1 MLNRRRFLQRVG
13 AAAPVSM
20 VSATGSLSAGRL
32 ADGPA
37 PEEPRVFLRED
48 FHHMSGIA
56 PPLTKADVTKTV
68 DLVAGT
74 SVNTLIF
81 QLAPRGGMCIYE
93 TRVGQMHGSNVRKW
107 NHAVN
112 YRDGL
117 HVRQLVREG
126 WDRPQL
132 FCDRCHEKGML
143 FFASAHL
150 NLGAGAAEQA
160 RGTGRLSD
168 FVLDSDHLRV
178 GVDEDPRARHISPVR
193 LNFIH
198 PEVREERLRIFEE
211 LLSRYTTD
219 GVEVHSEVLPI
230 CRFDQVGRCAPLLTR
245 WLRDLKAIAGKAERE
260 QGRRKRVYM
269 RIPANPRA
277 WQAAGLEVPEWIS
290 EGLVDG
296 LICASTDPEVFD
308 QDIDISKVVSLT
320 RGTSCRILVEC
331 GTTLKKRRDDKP
343 TARLLWAAA
352 ANAYHQG
359 AAGFGINDMVR
370 SQQLA
375 FLKHMEDALR
385 PLGSPE
391 LLETA
396 DKIYH
401 VRDQPGNPAN
411 FGSGLPGFDPV
422 LPKPLEVGQPQEV
435 PLRVADDLRRWH
447 ALDRLRSARLR
458 VRINNLEPS
467 LNRLRIE
474 LNGKPLPDSMLEIT
488 DLNYRFIKEGVAY
501 QGSQIYEYRLSPEYY
516 PAPGENVVK
525 VTLLEKDPDVDLLF
539 EIRDVDCSIEYR
551 LHRHFEPRPI
561 EY

>member
-1 MLNRRRFLQRVG
+1 MLNRRRFLQRAG

-20 VSATGSLSAGRL
+20 VSVAGSLSAGRQ
-32 ADGPA
+32 AGDPA
-37 PEEPRVFLRED
+37 PDEPRVFLRED

-81 QLAPRGGMCIYE
+81 QLAPRGGMCIYD
-93 TRVGQMHGSNVRKW
+93 TKVGQMHGSNVGKW

-132 FCDRCHEKGML
+132 FCDRCHDKGML

-150 NLGAGAAEQA
+150 NIGAGASEQA

-178 GVDEDPRARHISPVR
+178 GKDEDPRARHVSPVR

-211 LLSRYTTD
+211 FLSRYSTD

-230 CRFDQVGRCAPLLTR
+230 CRYSQVSQCAPLLTQ

-260 QGRRKRVYM
+260 QGRRKRVYV
-269 RIPANPRA
+269 RIPANPDA
-277 WQAAGLEVPEWIS
+277 WHAVGFEVADWIA

-296 LICASTDPEVFD
+296 LICASSDPEVFD
-308 QDIDISKVVSLT
+308 QNLELSKVVSLA

-331 GTTLKKRRDDKP
+331 GTTLGKRRDDKP

-359 AAGFGINDMVR
+359 AVGFGINYMVR
-370 SQQLA
+370 SQELA
-375 FLKHMEDALR
+375 FLNNMVDALR

-391 LLETA
+391 LLATV

-401 VRDQPGNPAN
+401 VRDQPRSLRN

-422 LPKPLEVGQPQEV
+422 LPKPLEVGKPQEV
-435 PLRVADDLRRWH
+435 PLRVADDLHHWH
-447 ALDRLRSARLR
+447 TLDRLRSARLR

-474 LNGKPLPDSMLEIT
+474 LNGKPLPESMLQIT
-488 DLNYRFIKEGVAY
+488 DLNYRFVKEGVAY
-501 QGSQIYEYRLSPEYY
+501 QGSQIFEYRLVPQYY
-516 PAPGENVVK
+516 PQPGENVVK
-525 VTLLEKDPDVDLLF
+525 VTLLKKDPDVDLPF
-539 EIRDVDCSIEYR
+539 EVRDVDCSIEYR

>member
-20 VSATGSLSAGRL
+20 VSVAGSLSAGRQ
-32 ADGPA
+32 ADDPA
-37 PEEPRVFLRED
+37 PDEPRVFLRED

-56 PPLTKADVTKTV
+56 PPLTKSDVTKTV

-81 QLAPRGGMCIYE
+81 QLAPRGGMCIYD
-93 TRVGQMHGSNVRKW
+93 TKVGQMHGSNVGKW

-150 NLGAGAAEQA
+150 NIGAGASEQA

-178 GVDEDPRARHISPVR
+178 GKDEDPRASYVSPIR

-211 LLSRYTTD
+211 FLSRYSTD

-230 CRFDQVGRCAPLLTR
+230 CRYSQVSQCAPLLTQ

-277 WQAAGLEVPEWIS
+277 WQAVGLEVSDWIA
-290 EGLVDG
+290 EGVVDG
-296 LICASTDPEVFD
+296 LICASSDPEVFD
-308 QDIDISKVVSLT
+308 QDIEISKVVSLA

-331 GTTLKKRRDDKP
+331 GTTLGKRRDDKP
-343 TARLLWAAA
+343 TARLLWGAA

-370 SQQLA
+370 SQRLA
-375 FLKHMEDALR
+375 FLEPMVEALR

-391 LLETA
+391 LLDTA

-401 VRDQPGNPAN
+401 VRDQPRSPRN
-411 FGSGLPGFDPV
+411 FGSGT
-422 LPKPLEVGQPQEV
+422 
-435 PLRVADDLRRWH
+435 
-447 ALDRLRSARLR
+447 LDRLRSARLR

-474 LNGKPLPDSMLEIT
+474 LNGKPLPESMLQIT
-488 DLNYRFIKEGVAY
+488 DLNYRFVKEGVAY
-501 QGSQIYEYRLSPEYY
+501 QGSQIYEYRLVPEYY
-516 PAPGENVVK
+516 PKPGENVVK
-525 VTLLEKDPDVDLLF
+525 VTLLEKDPDIDMPF
-539 EIRDVDCSIEYR
+539 EIQDVDCSIEYR

>member
-1 MLNRRRFLQRVG
+1 
-13 AAAPVSM
+13 M
-20 VSATGSLSAGRL
+20 VSTAGSLSVGRPVDDL
-32 ADGPA
+32 LPD
-37 PEEPRVFLRED
+37 EPRVFLRED

-68 DLVAGT
+68 DLIAGT

-81 QLAPRGGMCIYE
+81 QLAPRGGMCIYD
-93 TRVGQMHGSNVRKW
+93 TKVGQMHGSNVRKW

-117 HVRQLVREG
+117 HVSQLVREG

-132 FCDRCHEKGML
+132 FCDRCHEKGMF

-150 NLGAGAAEQA
+150 NIGAGATEQA
-160 RGTGRLSD
+160 KGTGRLSD

-178 GVDEDPRARHISPVR
+178 GKDEDPRAEHVSPIR

-211 LLSRYTTD
+211 FLSRYTTD

-230 CRFDQVGRCAPLLTR
+230 CRYSQVNQCAPLLTQ
-245 WLRDLKAIAGKAERE
+245 WLRDLKAIAEKAERE

-269 RIPANPRA
+269 RIPANPQA
-277 WQAAGLEVPEWIS
+277 WKAVGLEVAEWIS
-290 EGLVDG
+290 EELVDG
-296 LICASTDPEVFD
+296 LICTSTDPESFD
-308 QDIDISKVVSLT
+308 QDIEISKVVSLA
-320 RGTSCRILVEC
+320 RETSCRILVEC
-331 GTTLKKRRDDKP
+331 GTTLAKRRDAKP

-359 AAGFGINDMVR
+359 ATGFGINDMVR

-375 FLKHMEDALR
+375 FLEHMVDALR

-391 LLETA
+391 LLATT

-401 VRDQPGNPAN
+401 VRSLPRNPKN
-411 FGSGLPGFDPV
+411 FGSGVPGFDSL
-422 LPKPLEVGQPQEV
+422 LPKPLEVGKSQEV
-435 PLRVADDLRRWH
+435 PLRVADDFRRWH
-447 ALDRLRSARLR
+447 SLDRVRSVRLR

-474 LNGKPLPDSMLEIT
+474 LNGKSLPDSILEIH
-488 DLNYRFIKEGVAY
+488 DFNYRFVKEGVAY
-501 QGSQIYEYRLSPEYY
+501 QGSQIYEYRLPLDYY
-516 PAPGENVVK
+516 PKPGKNVVK

-539 EIRDVDCSIEYR
+539 AIQDVDCSVEYR